1 MKGLPVHSLSRTEKV
16 IVRRFPQ
23 ADRRTYNCAMQ
34 SAGLKIGLFSRIV
47 GIFEKNVKPHRRER
61 LPNFLNVEYQSDRI
75 QFHF

>member
-1 MKGLPVHSLSRTEKV
+1 LKGLPVHSLSRTEKV

-47 GIFEKNVKPHRRER
+47 GIFE
-61 LPNFLNVEYQSDRI
+61 
-75 QFHF
+75 